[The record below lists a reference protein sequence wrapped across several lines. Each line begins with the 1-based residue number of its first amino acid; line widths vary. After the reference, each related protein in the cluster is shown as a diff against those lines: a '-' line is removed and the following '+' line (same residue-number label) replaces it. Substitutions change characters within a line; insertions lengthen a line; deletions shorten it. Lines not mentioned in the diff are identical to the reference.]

1 MKNII
6 IVLISL
12 ILTGSV
18 FADELNVVTTY
29 PYIASIVEQ
38 VGKDKVNVFALAKGE
53 WDPHTI
59 IPKPSFIAKLRK
71 ADILILNGA
80 QLEIGWLPPLMRQAN
95 NPKIQV
101 GTPGILDL
109 SKHVELIE
117 VPAAISRAQGDV
129 HPDGNPHFHLDFT
142 NIPKIATAIAHKL
155 SEIDPV
161 NKTTYEQNNNAF
173 LEKFYQKEKE
183 WTAALEK
190 LKGTKVIE
198 YHKNYDYLLR
208 RVGLQLVGTI
218 EPVPGISPTSRHIET
233 LEKIIS
239 SNDVKYILQDVYH
252 PDDASKYLSSKHKI
266 KMIIIPHDIGSVSNT
281 NNIFE
286 FYDEIVRRLIGD

>member
-1 MKNII
+1 M

-18 FADELNVVTTY
+18 FADGLNVVTTY

-38 VGKDKVNVFALAKGE
+38 IGKDKVNVFALANCE

-59 IPKPSFIAKLRK
+59 IPKPSFIARLRK
-71 ADILILNGA
+71 ADILIINGA

-95 NPKIQV
+95 NSKIQV

-109 SKHVELIE
+109 SKHVELME
-117 VPAAISRAQGDV
+117 VPASISRVQGDV
-129 HPDGNPHFHLDFT
+129 HPDGNPHFHLDFM
-142 NIPKIATAIAHKL
+142 NIPKISKAIAHKL

-161 NKTTYEQNNNAF
+161 NKVTYEHNNNAF

-183 WTAALEK
+183 WSAALEK
-190 LKGTKVIE
+190 LKDTKVIE
-198 YHKNYDYLLR
+198 YHKIFDYLLR
-208 RVGLQLVGTI
+208 RAGLQLAGTI
-218 EPVPGISPTSRHIET
+218 EPVPGISPTSRHIEA

-239 SNDVKYILQDVYH
+239 SNDVKFILQDVYH
-252 PDDASKYLSSKHKI
+252 PDDASKYLSSKYKI
-266 KMIIIPHDIGSVSNT
+266 KLIIIPHDTGTASNT

-286 FYDEIVRRLIGD
+286 FYDEIVRRLTGD